1 MQSYVAAALALETPG
16 RISDFGIPFPN
27 WRVLLSRH
35 QLGAT
40 LLTVGGRGFSGKDNQ
55 FRELP
60 IKTGMAVGGDNQIS
74 VEISP
79 CSVEITYYHP
89 TAGSS

>member
-1 MQSYVAAALALETPG
+1 MQFIY
-16 RISDFGIPFPN
+16 I
-27 WRVLLSRH
+27 
-35 QLGAT
+35 
-40 LLTVGGRGFSGKDNQ
+40 RGFSGKDNQ
-55 FRELP
+55 FRELL

>member
-1 MQSYVAAALALETPG
+1 MSVDIFLY
-16 RISDFGIPFPN
+16 
-27 WRVLLSRH
+27 
-35 QLGAT
+35 
-40 LLTVGGRGFSGKDNQ
+40 RGFSGKDNQ

-79 CSVEITYYHP
+79 SSVENTYYHP
-89 TAGSS
+89 TASSS

>member
-1 MQSYVAAALALETPG
+1 MDSSIDTKE
-16 RISDFGIPFPN
+16 
-27 WRVLLSRH
+27 
-35 QLGAT
+35 GAT
-40 LLTVGGRGFSGKDNQ
+40 DQDTRSHHRGFSGIDNQ

-89 TAGSS
+89 TASSS

>member
-1 MQSYVAAALALETPG
+1 MCVPKTPAHVNSSYNELC
-16 RISDFGIPFPN
+16 
-27 WRVLLSRH
+27 
-35 QLGAT
+35 
-40 LLTVGGRGFSGKDNQ
+40 RGFSGKDNQ

-60 IKTGMAVGGDNQIS
+60 IKTWMAVGGDNQIS

>member
-1 MQSYVAAALALETPG
+1 MYCDVDYVLCTLHCSLAE
-16 RISDFGIPFPN
+16 
-27 WRVLLSRH
+27 
-35 QLGAT
+35 
-40 LLTVGGRGFSGKDNQ
+40 GGSRGFACKDNQ
-55 FRELP
+55 FRELL

-89 TAGSS
+89 TACSS

>member
-1 MQSYVAAALALETPG
+1 MWS
-16 RISDFGIPFPN
+16 
-27 WRVLLSRH
+27 RVKYLFITDCS
-35 QLGAT
+35 
-40 LLTVGGRGFSGKDNQ
+40 RGFVGKDNQ
-55 FRELP
+55 FRELL